1 MSNDA
6 MPTNVRC
13 TAVDLVER
21 LRELAARKW
30 PDAGNREAS
39 LFGRA
44 ADEIERLRTALA
56 KYEADDVRY
65 LAEIRRLRAAL
76 RYQDDRDGHVG
87 THGPGCYAWGHRH
100 YECALREIE
109 KLNVAIKRGPTA

>member
-1 MSNDA
+1 MD
-6 MPTNVRC
+6 
-13 TAVDLVER
+13 DLVQR

-44 ADEIERLRTALA
+44 ADEIERLRTAL
-56 KYEADDVRY
+56 
-65 LAEIRRLRAAL
+65 
-76 RYQDDRDGHVG
+76 RYQDDRDGHIG
-87 THGPGCYAWGHRH
+87 THGPGCHTWGPRH

-109 KLNVAIKRGPTA
+109 RLSVRATG